1 MNIFS
6 RVHPLMRVPPPLLF
20 VTAFFVGV
28 GFQHFLPL
36 TIHSTS
42 IAEASEVVGIGL
54 LACGLVLALSCVRM
68 FLTARTTII
77 PHGTASKL
85 LTAGPYR
92 FTRNPMYVSL
102 VLIYVG
108 AAGILIQVWP
118 LFVLPLPIAI
128 VNSIVIPFEET
139 RLREAFGGAFEQYCA
154 GVRRWL

>member
-1 MNIFS
+1 
-6 RVHPLMRVPPPLLF
+6 MRIPPPLLF
-20 VTAFFVGV
+20 ATAFFIGV
-28 GFQHFLPL
+28 GLQHIIPL
-36 TIHSTS
+36 TIHSPST
-42 IAEASEVVGIGL
+42 AEAGNIVGVAL
-54 LACGLVLALSCVRM
+54 LTFGLVLALSCVRM

-108 AAGILIQVWP
+108 VAGILIQVWP
-118 LFVLPLPIAI
+118 LLVLPLPIAI

-139 RLREAFGGAFEQYCA
+139 RLRETFGDAFEQYCA